1 MSLRPDTFCI
11 RPKPIRETNN
21 LPINFRRIGDGPL
34 HAAAGKRNAGGTCSC
49 LPAFRF
55 PDSRL
60 LRGLRFLDRWLAELA
75 FDHGDLL
82 ASVSSDARARCCP
95 SPSLLRSGRT
105 FAMRSL
111 AFCSEMR
118 PVRVPPRRCRQGPA
132 PASCSSSFTL
142 SITERIGVFIETLAF
157 DLMPRSAVSAA
168 PACVSS
174 SGEALNAAVA

>member
-1 MSLRPDTFCI
+1 MSLRPRQLFCIRPKPIRETNNLPINFRRIGDGPLHAAAGKRNAGGSSMSLRPRQLFCI

-82 ASVSSDARARCCP
+82 DVRLVRCRARCRRALALRTGELRHEVAG
-95 SPSLLRSGRT
+95 LL
-105 FAMRSL
+105 
-111 AFCSEMR
+111 
-118 PVRVPPRRCRQGPA
+118 Q
-132 PASCSSSFTL
+132 
-142 SITERIGVFIETLAF
+142 
-157 DLMPRSAVSAA
+157 
-168 PACVSS
+168 
-174 SGEALNAAVA
+174 